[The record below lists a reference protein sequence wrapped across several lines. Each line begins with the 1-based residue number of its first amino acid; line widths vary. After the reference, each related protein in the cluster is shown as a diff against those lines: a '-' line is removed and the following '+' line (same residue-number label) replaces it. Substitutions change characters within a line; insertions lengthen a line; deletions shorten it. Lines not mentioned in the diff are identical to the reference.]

1 MKILYACLDPGVPVG
16 SAKGASI
23 HVWEMIR
30 ALGQEGHET
39 ALVARRVVAA
49 PATLAQISV
58 IGSPPRGFRHAVLG
72 PPMMRIDNHRV
83 QRALTTAVKRF
94 APDLIYERYA
104 LGQTVAAT
112 VAQRHGVPH
121 ILEVNAPLAIERAT
135 VAGQQPNA
143 DAVALEHATW
153 RGAHLVVVP
162 SHPLADMVRA
172 AGQERVVVTPN
183 AVDPELFAAPSTEP
197 HLRQELGLADRLVVG
212 FVGTARPWHDLE
224 TLVAAMALVPEDL
237 QATLLVVGEQ
247 PPADVLAEAARRGVE
262 VVVTGPVLHSRV
274 PAYLA
279 TIDVAV
285 ASLWSH
291 PTMSYFSPLK
301 ALEYLAAGC
310 PAVVAD
316 VGDLQRLADKNVAIP
331 YHAGDPASLASAV
344 TTVATDSKLR
354 AQLRVA
360 GREYAASWS
369 WRAVAK
375 AVIAAA
381 TNTIDLRDEA
391 LTKP

>member
-1 MKILYACLDPGVPVG
+1 MKVLYTCLDPGVPVG
-16 SAKGASI
+16 SAKGAAI

-30 ALGQEGHET
+30 ALGQEGHDT

-49 PATLAQISV
+49 PATLSQISV
-58 IGSPPRGFRHAVLG
+58 IGSPPRGFRNAVVG
-72 PPMMRIDNHRV
+72 PPMMRVDDYRV

-94 APDLIYERYA
+94 QPDLMYERYA
-104 LGQTVAAT
+104 LGQTAGAT
-112 VAQRHGVPH
+112 VAARHGVPH
-121 ILEVNAPLAIERAT
+121 VLEVNAPLAIERAT
-135 VAGQQPNA
+135 VTGQRPSP
-143 DAVALEHATW
+143 DAVALEQATW

-162 SHPLADMVRA
+162 SHPLAEMVRA
-172 AGQERVVVTPN
+172 AGQDRVVVTPN
-183 AVDPELFAAPSTEP
+183 AVDPDLFAPGVEP
-197 HLRQELGLADRLVVG
+197 LLRQELGLADRLVVG
-212 FVGTARPWHDLE
+212 FVGTSRPWHDLG

-237 QATLLVVGEQ
+237 RATLLVVGEA
-247 PPADVLAEAARRGVE
+247 PPAEVLADATRRGVE
-262 VVVTGPVLHSRV
+262 VVVTGPVVHNRV

-316 VGDLQRLADKNVAIP
+316 VGDLRKLADKDVAVR

-344 TTVATDSKLR
+344 TSVATDSKLR
-354 AQLRVA
+354 ERLRVA

-369 WRAVAK
+369 WRSVA
-375 AVIAAA
+375 ATMIAAA
-381 TNTIDLRDEA
+381 TNTIDLRDRA
-391 LTKP
+391 TAKP